1 MTMPHFFGFE
11 RVRKIGWRG
20 IALVVEA
27 SLALAAAAAVV
38 HLVPFRRAIRFGSG
52 ALPVVGAEP
61 AVDIL
66 RRIERSVEQAA
77 ARVPWRT
84 VCLQKGL
91 ALQWMLR
98 RRGVDA
104 RLHYGIG
111 KDETGALCAHVWV
124 SAGQTML
131 IGGEQAPQFRTV
143 AIYPS

>member
-1 MTMPHFFGFE
+1 MAMPHFYGQ
-11 RVRKIGWRG
+11 VRSAGWRG
-20 IALVVEA
+20 VGLIAEA
-27 SLALAAAAAVV
+27 GLALAAAAAVV
-38 HLVPFRRAIRFGSG
+38 RLLPFRRAIRFGSASSPG
-52 ALPVVGAEP
+52 ASAAVPVEVM
-61 AVDIL
+61 

-104 RLHYGIG
+104 LLHYGIG
-111 KDETGALCAHVWV
+111 KDEAGALCAHVWV
-124 SAGQTML
+124 SAGPVML
-131 IGGEQAPQFRTV
+131 IGSEQAPQFRTV

>member
-1 MTMPHFFGFE
+1 MAHFLSFE
-11 RVRKIGWRG
+11 RVRRIGWGR

-27 SLALAAAAAVV
+27 SAILAAAAAVI
-38 HLVPFRRAIRFGSG
+38 HLMPFRRAIRFGSG
-52 ALPVVGAEP
+52 GSPDPDHEVEVEL
-61 AVDIL
+61 L
-66 RRIERSVEQAA
+66 RRIERSVERAA

-98 RRGVDA
+98 RRGIDA

-111 KDETGALCAHVWV
+111 KDEAGAMCAHVWV

-131 IGGEQAPQFRTV
+131 IGREQAPQFRSV
-143 AIYPS
+143 ATYPS

>member
-1 MTMPHFFGFE
+1 MPHFFE
-11 RVRKIGWRG
+11 RARKIGWRG

-52 ALPVVGAEP
+52 ALPDVGTYPE
-61 AVDIL
+61 VEML
-66 RRIERSVEQAA
+66 RRIERGVQQAA
-77 ARVPWRT
+77 AKVPWRT

-111 KDETGALCAHVWV
+111 KDEIGALCAHVWV
-124 SAGQTML
+124 SAGETKL
-131 IGGEQAPQFRTV
+131 IGSEQAPQFRTV
-143 AIYPS
+143 AIFPS

>member
-1 MTMPHFFGFE
+1 MPYFLSVE
-11 RVRKIGWRG
+11 RVRKAGWSG
-20 IALVVEA
+20 VALLVEA
-27 SLALAAAAAVV
+27 SAALATAAAVL
-38 HLVPFRRAIRFGSG
+38 HLLPFRRAIRFGSG
-52 ALPVVGAEP
+52 VLPRVGVEP
-61 AVDIL
+61 ALETL

-111 KDETGALCAHVWV
+111 KDEAGALCAHVWV
-124 SAGQTML
+124 SAGQTTL
-131 IGGEQAPQFRTV
+131 IGGEQAPLFRTV
-143 AIYPS
+143 ATYPS